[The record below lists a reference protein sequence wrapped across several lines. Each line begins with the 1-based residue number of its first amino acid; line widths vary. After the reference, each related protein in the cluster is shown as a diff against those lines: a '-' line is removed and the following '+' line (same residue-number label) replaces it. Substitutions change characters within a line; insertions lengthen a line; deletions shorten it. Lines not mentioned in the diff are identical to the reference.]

1 MTFPTADQIAL
12 AVVTS
17 ARLVGESPL
26 AVVRG
31 GARSRARVLAMES
44 LKLAF
49 PEFSWMAV
57 ARCCGHAHPRAAQ
70 AAVLQ
75 AHDRAWWRDD
85 LLDEVVG
92 ALVAELY
99 GEQAG

>member
-1 MTFPTADQIAL
+1 MTFPTADHVAV
-12 AVVTS
+12 AVVTA

-26 AVVRG
+26 DVVGG

-49 PEFSWMAV
+49 PEFSWMAA
-57 ARCCGHAHPRAAQ
+57 ARCCGYAHPRGAQ

-75 AHDRAWWRDD
+75 AHDRSWWRDD
-85 LLDEVVG
+85 HLDEVVG
-92 ALVAELY
+92 ALVAERY